1 MHSRKSSP
9 LLSIVEYQQIALRRL
24 PSSLSLLIVLSSTA
38 LAVDLPNGQRVF
50 KVCAPCHAVDADVN
64 KLGPHLKGVVGR
76 AAGGVAGFRYSKAMS
91 DAGSAGLVWDDKAL
105 AEFLSSPKRKV
116 PNTSMRFWGL
126 WFQSE
131 IDDLIAYL
139 KANP

>member
-1 MHSRKSSP
+1 MP
-9 LLSIVEYQQIALRRL
+9 IALPKL
-24 PSSLSLLIVLSSTA
+24 LFFCALSLFISSA
-38 LAVDLPNGQRVF
+38 SLAADLGHGERVF
-50 KVCAPCHAVDADVN
+50 KVCAPCHVIDSDMN
-64 KLGPHLKGVVGR
+64 KIGPHLKGVVGR
-76 AAGGVAGFRYSKAMS
+76 PAGSIGDFRYSKAMTQ
-91 DAGSAGLVWDDKAL
+91 AGDAGLVWDDKTL
-105 AEFLSSPKRKV
+105 AEFLSSPKTKV

>member
-1 MHSRKSSP
+1 MCETRSRLPIALRMLLASFA
-9 LLSIVEYQQIALRRL
+9 LLSI
-24 PSSLSLLIVLSSTA
+24 LSSA
-38 LAVDLPNGQRVF
+38 AFAADSERGQRLF
-50 KVCAPCHAVDADVN
+50 RVCAPCHAVDSDIN

-76 AAGGVAGFRYSKAMS
+76 SAGGLSDFRYSKAMS
-91 DAGSAGLVWDDKAL
+91 EAGAAGLIWDDKAL
-105 AEFLSSPKRKV
+105 AEFLSSPKTKV
-116 PNTSMRFWGL
+116 PNTSMRFWGM